1 MAKEEGLRGKLCA
14 RKLAAGVERATM
26 NDRIIAA
33 LVFVI
38 IWYALVLIGRALFK
52 PFEKLKLVWCP
63 EARNVSFIETV
74 ATSAA
79 SHSSPA
85 VKRCLLWPE
94 YKSCNQRCIK

>member
-1 MAKEEGLRGKLCA
+1 MAEKERVRGKLCA
-14 RKLAAGVERATM
+14 GKLAAGVERKIM

-52 PFEKLKLVWCP
+52 PYEKLKLVWCP
-63 EARNVSFIETV
+63 HARQFSFIEAV
-74 ATSAA
+74 STSGAGRLVR
-79 SHSSPA
+79 S
-85 VKRCLLWPE
+85 CLLWPE

>member
-1 MAKEEGLRGKLCA
+1 MAEKERVRGKLCA
-14 RKLAAGVERATM
+14 RKLADGVVTM

-52 PFEKLKLVWCP
+52 PYEKLKLVWCP
-63 EARNVSFIETV
+63 QARQFSFIEAV
-74 ATSAA
+74 STSGGGRL
-79 SHSSPA
+79 
-85 VKRCLLWPE
+85 VKSCLLWPE